1 MKNTWLALPVLAL
14 TVLASGCNP
23 PAEDAQATT
32 TEQFAK
38 VKSETKEAARDMK
51 DYAYTQKAQFVSQ
64 MQGQLADINRDID
77 QLSAKVE
84 KANDTVKA
92 EAKPKLQALREQTAK
107 LNKQLEEVANATES
121 TWDSVKDGSRKGYEA
136 LKDGFQQARQ
146 WASDKIA
153 P

>member
-1 MKNTWLALPVLAL
+1 MKNTLLTLPVLAL

-38 VKSETKEAARDMK
+38 VKSETKEAAREMK
-51 DYAYTQKAQFVSQ
+51 DYTYTQKAQFVSQ

-107 LNKQLEEVANATES
+107 LNKQLEEVANATE
-121 TWDSVKDGSRKGYEA
+121 
-136 LKDGFQQARQ
+136 
-146 WASDKIA
+146 
-153 P
+153 